1 MLQINEVMNLTIF
14 RNFRLIAGKNGL
26 NREITNVDILEYE
39 WFNDGFE
46 VFNKG
51 DFIITSLFFAKDNQE
66 LIEKSFIR
74 LIEKKISGI
83 AIKTIFFKEL

>member
-26 NREITNVDILEYE
+26 NREINNVEFLEYE

-51 DFIITSLFFAKDNQE
+51 DFIITSLFFAKDYNGP
-66 LIEKSFIR
+66 LV
-74 LIEKKISGI
+74 
-83 AIKTIFFKEL
+83 KTTF